1 VARLGVARGLI
12 VFMCTGIGQRD
23 LRETMKELLSGN
35 EAISRG
41 AYEAGCVFAAAYP
54 GTPSTEILETIA
66 GYKEIY
72 AEWAP
77 NEKVAL
83 EVATGAAFCG
93 ARAIVA
99 MKHVGLN
106 VAADPL
112 FTLSYTGVG
121 GGIVIVTADDPG
133 MHSSQNEQDNRYY
146 AIAAKVPMFEPSDSQ
161 EAKDFTIKAFE
172 ISERYDTPVLLRTTT
187 RVAHSECIVE
197 IGERKDLNREYKFE
211 RDPEKFVMVP
221 AHARLKHV
229 AVEKRTKALLEYS
242 ENCAENVIEKRG
254 GDIGVIA
261 SGISYQYVREVLPDA
276 SVLKLGF
283 TNPLPV
289 ELVRKFAGMVK
300 TLYVIEELEPI
311 IETHVRS
318 LGIKARGKP
327 EEYRCG
333 ELSPSIVRSFM
344 LGTKAPEMSK
354 AAKSRPPTLCAG
366 CPHRGV
372 FYTLNRLKLITTGD
386 IGCYTLGVA
395 PPLNSIDT
403 CVDMG
408 ASICHAAGASHVISK
423 ERQKGM
429 VAVIGDSTFIHSG
442 ITSLIDAVY
451 NKANMTLLLLDN
463 RTTAMTGG
471 QQHPGT
477 GKTIR
482 GEETHELDLA
492 QMVKACGVKSVRV
505 VDPYDLKETRE
516 AIEAAVSEEGVSVV
530 MTQQPCRLIDRSTWK
545 EPYAIDEEKCKVCG
559 ACLSLGCPAI
569 VNRSTETAK
578 KAPEINAMLCIGCG
592 LCAQVCKFEAVRVP
606 AEKTR

>member
-1 VARLGVARGLI
+1 
-12 VFMCTGIGQRD
+12 
-23 LRETMKELLSGN
+23 MKELLSGN
-35 EAISRG
+35 QAIARG

-54 GTPSTEILETIA
+54 GTPSTEILETIS
-66 GYKEIY
+66 GYDEIFS
-72 AEWAP
+72 EWAP

-83 EVATGAAFCG
+83 EAASGAAFCG
-93 ARAIVA
+93 ARSIVA

-112 FTLSYTGVG
+112 FTLSYTGIRG
-121 GGIVIVTADDPG
+121 GLVIVSADDPG

-146 AIAAKVPMFEPSDSQ
+146 AAAAKVPMLEPSDSQ

-172 ISERYDTPVLLRTTT
+172 ISEKYDTPVLLRTTT
-187 RVAHSECIVE
+187 RIAHSECLVE
-197 IGERKDLNREYKFE
+197 PGRRIELKREYKFE
-211 RDPEKFVMVP
+211 RDPRKFVMVP

-229 AVEKRTKALLEYS
+229 AVEQRMKALREYS
-242 ENCAENVIEKRG
+242 ENCPENVIEKRG
-254 GDIGVIA
+254 TDLGVIT
-261 SGISYQYVREVLPDA
+261 SGISYQYVREVLPEA
-276 SVLKLGF
+276 GVLKLGF
-283 TNPLPV
+283 THPLPI
-289 ELVRKFAGMVK
+289 ELIKKFAGMVR

-311 IETHVRS
+311 IENHARS
-318 LGIKARGKP
+318 LGLKVQGKP
-327 EEYRCG
+327 EEFRCG
-333 ELSPSIVRSFM
+333 ELSPGIVRSFM
-344 LGTKAPEMSK
+344 LGVQLPQESK
-354 AAKSRPPTLCAG
+354 AAKARPPILCAG

-408 ASICHAAGASHVISK
+408 ASICHAAGASHVVSK
-423 ERQKGM
+423 EKQSGM

-477 GKTIR
+477 GKTIK
-482 GEETHELDLA
+482 GEDTFQLDLV

-505 VDPYDLKETRE
+505 VDPYDLEQTRQ
-516 AIEAAVSEEGVSVV
+516 AIEAAVNEDGVSVV
-530 MTQQPCRLIDRSTWK
+530 ITQQPCRLIDRSTWK
-545 EPYAIDEEKCKVCG
+545 EPYSIDEEKCKVCG

-569 VNRSTETAK
+569 VNRATPEK
-578 KAPEINAMLCIGCG
+578 KHAPEINALLCIGCG
-592 LCAQVCKFEAVRVP
+592 LCAQVCKFDAVVTSET
-606 AEKTR
+606 ADK